1 MYFDKLSA
9 IFLEKKLNITNI
21 KSTYGYIG
29 FLPFAFFSL
38 LPWIIGGEV
47 SKTFIIFQ
55 LAYGSIII
63 TFLGGFAWGWRDN
76 QKNQKLNLSIGIGFS
91 LLGCLILLLTF
102 LNLILI
108 SLITALIGFY
118 CFYIFEKSTEDFEE
132 KDIDY
137 KKFRRMLTLLVCI
150 SFLISISYWIN
161 PYSNPYL

>member
-91 LLGCLILLLTF
+91 LLGCLVLLLTF

-108 SLITALIGFY
+108 SLITALISFY
-118 CFYIFEKSTEDFEE
+118 CFYIFEKSTEDFEK

>member
-1 MYFDKLSA
+1 MNL
-9 IFLEKKLNITNI
+9 TNI

-108 SLITALIGFY
+108 SLITALISFY
-118 CFYIFEKSTEDFEE
+118 CFYIFEKSTEDFEK

>member
-1 MYFDKLSA
+1 
-9 IFLEKKLNITNI
+9 LNITNI

-108 SLITALIGFY
+108 SLITALISFY
-118 CFYIFEKSTEDFEE
+118 CFYIFEKSTEDFEK

>member
-1 MYFDKLSA
+1 M
-9 IFLEKKLNITNI
+9 NITNI

-29 FLPFAFFSL
+29 FLPFAIFSL
-38 LPWIIGGEV
+38 LPWIIGGEI

-63 TFLGGFAWGWRDN
+63 TFLGGFAWGWRDD

-91 LLGCLILLLTF
+91 LLGCLILILTYF
-102 LNLILI
+102 NLILLSLVI
-108 SLITALIGFY
+108 SIISFY
-118 CFYIFEKSTEDFEE
+118 SFYIFEKSSEDFQR

-137 KKFRRMLTLLVCI
+137 QKFRKILTLLVCI
-150 SFLISISYWIN
+150 SFLISAGYWIN

>member
-1 MYFDKLSA
+1 M
-9 IFLEKKLNITNI
+9 NITNI

-47 SKTFIIFQ
+47 SKTFFIFQ

-108 SLITALIGFY
+108 SLITALISFY
-118 CFYIFEKSTEDFEE
+118 CFYIFEKSTEDFEK